1 MNVADLT
8 RGQTRFENCLSISS
22 DLYRDMLSQDCFGRL
37 SVQHVLVSEMS
48 LLMNVVR
55 LLSTH
60 GVFVLNL

>member
-1 MNVADLT
+1 
-8 RGQTRFENCLSISS
+8 LSISS